1 MIKKKS
7 IEKHARMNIFQ
18 PEKSN
23 YEIPKM
29 KTNIFP
35 VSQNSKLKPL
45 FSVLYINQK

>member
-1 MIKKKS
+1 MIKKKVLKACENEH
-7 IEKHARMNIFQ
+7 IPQR
-18 PEKSN
+18 EKSN

-45 FSVLYINQK
+45 YSVHCI